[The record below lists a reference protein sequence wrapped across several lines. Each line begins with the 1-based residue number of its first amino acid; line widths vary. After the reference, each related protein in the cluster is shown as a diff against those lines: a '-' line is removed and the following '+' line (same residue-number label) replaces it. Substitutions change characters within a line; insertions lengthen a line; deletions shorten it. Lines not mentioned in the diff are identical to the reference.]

1 MLTLDIATIAS
12 VGMMTGVEFAVSAF
26 LNPVLLT
33 MGDAAQV
40 FATRAF
46 ARLLGRVMPFW
57 YIGNMMLLAAEA
69 WMRHGQSGSAF
80 LYVACGVWA
89 AVIALTLVF
98 LVPINNRIAALPDVA
113 FAQAMK
119 AEHRMWEMRH
129 RVRIA
134 ALVMAMGLLLV
145 GVLPGR

>member
-1 MLTLDIATIAS
+1 MLILDIVTVVS
-12 VGMMTGVEFAVSAF
+12 VGMMAGVEFAVSGF

-33 MGDAAQV
+33 MEDAAQV

-57 YIGNMMLLAAEA
+57 YIGNMVLLIAEA
-69 WMRHGQSGSAF
+69 VVRHGQSGSAL
-80 LYVACGVWA
+80 LYAACGVWA

-98 LVPINNRIAALPDVA
+98 LVPINNRIAALPDGA
-113 FAQAMK
+113 FVQAMR
-119 AEHRMWEMRH
+119 AEHRVWDLRH

-134 ALVMAMGLLLV
+134 ALVAAMVLLLV
-145 GVLPGR
+145 AVL